1 VEEEAKTAKRYTSV
15 EAGNIL
21 RYRGENKVD
30 MKEFETS
37 YQAGQTGSSLRF
49 RETAPVRR
57 TQDFESAKVIEAT
70 EAPPAREFKRT
81 AEFSSAGLK
90 SSCESE
96 YVDRDDME
104 KILKRGLES
113 RKVD

>member
-1 VEEEAKTAKRYTSV
+1 MEEEAKTAKRSTSV

-21 RYRGENKVD
+21 RYRGDKKVD

-37 YQAGQTGSSLRF
+37 YQAEQTGTSLRF

-70 EAPPAREFKRT
+70 EAPPVEFKRT
-81 AEFSSAGLK
+81 AEFSSGA
-90 SSCESE
+90 
-96 YVDRDDME
+96 
-104 KILKRGLES
+104 IES
-113 RKVD
+113 RKVDQTTEEAPTEQKEN